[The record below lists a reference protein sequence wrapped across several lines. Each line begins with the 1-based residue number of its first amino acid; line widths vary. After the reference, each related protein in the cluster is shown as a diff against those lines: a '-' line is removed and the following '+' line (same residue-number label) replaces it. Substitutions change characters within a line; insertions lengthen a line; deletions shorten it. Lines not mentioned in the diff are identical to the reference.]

1 MEDAEDALRD
11 NDLAGAIDNQAD
23 AMDAIREGLQQL
35 GEELAQQQGQ
45 PGQNGQANGVANPEG
60 QRDPLGRNAGS
71 DGQLGTDDNL
81 LQGEDVYRR
90 AQDLLDEIR
99 RRSGEQTR
107 PDAELDYL
115 KRLLDRF

>member
-1 MEDAEDALRD
+1 MEDAEGALRD
-11 NDLAGAIDNQAD
+11 QDYAGAIDNQAD
-23 AMDAIREGLQQL
+23 AMDAIREGMQEL
-35 GEELAQQQGQ
+35 GEELAQQQQQQGQ
-45 PGQNGQANGVANPEG
+45 QGEQLGQASPNA
-60 QRDPLGRNAGS
+60 QRDPLGRNSGA
-71 DGQLGTDDNL
+71 DGQLGSDDSL
-81 LQGEDVYRR
+81 LQDEDVYRR